1 MSVYPDASYLLSLFT
16 IDAHTARAKAFLHA
30 QKPLLS
36 ISDFAAAEFA
46 SVIARCVRMQ
56 LLTKDDARSAL
67 TTFDAWSARFA
78 KRVQLASADIAA
90 ADSYLRR
97 LDLTLRTP
105 DAIHIAAAQRLGAAL
120 LTFDKKMASAANRL
134 GTAIA
139 SV

>member
-16 IDAHTARAKAFLHA
+16 ADVHTARAKAFLHA
-30 QKPLLS
+30 EKPLLS

-46 SVIARCVRMQ
+46 SVITRCVRMQ

-78 KRVQLASADIAA
+78 KRVQLAPADIAA